1 VLHPLDNPVLSSLSG
16 AHARF
21 AERRGN
27 ILRYQVDVA
36 PFLAMPDEPDEA
48 DWADAA
54 DLVGPGGLLSLA
66 GIRVPPPTGGDR
78 RRGADDR

>member
-1 VLHPLDNPVLSSLSG
+1 MTHPLDNPVLSSLTG

-27 ILRYQVDVA
+27 VLRYPVDVC

-54 DLVGPGGLLSLA
+54 GLVGPGACWRWPASTSRRRLA
-66 GIRVPPPTGGDR
+66 GRSR
-78 RRGADDR
+78 

>member
-1 VLHPLDNPVLSSLSG
+1 MTVMHPLDNPVLSSSTG

-27 ILRYQVDVA
+27 VLRYPVDVS

-48 DWADAA
+48 DWWDAA
-54 DLVGPGGLLSLA
+54 GLVGPGGLLP
-66 GIRVPPPTGGDR
+66 RPGDGTR
-78 RRGADDR
+78 RTRRGPG

>member
-1 VLHPLDNPVLSSLSG
+1 MAVPHPLDNPVLSSLTG
-16 AHARF
+16 PHARF

-27 ILRYQVDVA
+27 VLRYPVDVA

-54 DLVGPGGLLSLA
+54 ALAGPGGLLPLVGTRVAPPAA
-66 GIRVPPPTGGDR
+66 GR
-78 RRGADDR
+78 R